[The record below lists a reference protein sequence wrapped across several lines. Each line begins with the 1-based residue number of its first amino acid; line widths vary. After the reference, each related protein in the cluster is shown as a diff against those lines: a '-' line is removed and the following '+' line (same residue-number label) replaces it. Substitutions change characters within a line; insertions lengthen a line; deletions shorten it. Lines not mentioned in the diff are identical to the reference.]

1 MPVLEVGSDI
11 FESFLRLA
19 VYEPFSKPPEDAFV
33 LLELVRIGFYLH
45 LTQTSLQHFSR
56 MALAAMEGM
65 SLKLRLKAG
74 IEAVRRGD
82 EANLDFL
89 RESGLKVLVGDIGAM
104 TKCKRE
110 LGNERFSDFIRS
122 LKSRDVELL
131 LLAQE
136 ATTISACARWEEE
149 CKRWVT
155 LANGFKKGKR
165 VFCQDP
171 VKMGDFELFDIPE
184 ITASD
189 VSLSNN
195 HLPAAMLKVVLE
207 TTSPTGNKDFLTVTV
222 NKEAA
227 TPVSVTDVAE
237 QKLEA
242 LTFVK
247 GISPQMFD
255 HSFREISISSNERP
269 LGSDNLRT
277 VRQPNGQHYLRERVH
292 AIKQW
297 AWDDMQEGETDDE
310 YMLGETHL
318 DIAKKAHWQTSHGTI
333 PQQTAAWEPGHVS
346 RACRSHALLLPPAS

>member
-1 MPVLEVGSDI
+1 M
-11 FESFLRLA
+11 
-19 VYEPFSKPPEDAFV
+19 
-33 LLELVRIGFYLH
+33 
-45 LTQTSLQHFSR
+45 
-56 MALAAMEGM
+56 
-65 SLKLRLKAG
+65 
-74 IEAVRRGD
+74 
-82 EANLDFL
+82 DFL

-155 LANGFKKGKR
+155 LATGFKEGKR

-171 VKMGDFELFDIPE
+171 VKMGDSELFGGLGSASDS

-227 TPVSVTDVAE
+227 TPVSATDVMW
-237 QKLEA
+237 
-242 LTFVK
+242 
-247 GISPQMFD
+247 P
-255 HSFREISISSNERP
+255 
-269 LGSDNLRT
+269 
-277 VRQPNGQHYLRERVH
+277 
-292 AIKQW
+292 
-297 AWDDMQEGETDDE
+297 
-310 YMLGETHL
+310 
-318 DIAKKAHWQTSHGTI
+318 
-333 PQQTAAWEPGHVS
+333 S
-346 RACRSHALLLPPAS
+346 RSWKR